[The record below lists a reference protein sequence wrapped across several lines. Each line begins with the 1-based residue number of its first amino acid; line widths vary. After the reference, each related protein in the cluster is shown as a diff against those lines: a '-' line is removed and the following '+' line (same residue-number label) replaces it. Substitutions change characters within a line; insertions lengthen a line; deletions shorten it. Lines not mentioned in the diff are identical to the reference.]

1 MNNMKLAF
9 QIARRYLFAKKSQN
23 IINIISMI
31 SVMGV
36 FTGTMALLI
45 VMSVFNGLHGFVG
58 SLFGTFD
65 PDLKVTPIS
74 GKVFQLSGE
83 ELNKLRFI
91 EGVDNL
97 TTMLYDNGLLKYGNR
112 QMPGM
117 IMGVDSFFHKVTGI
131 DSIMEEGTSLLRH
144 PQENRTILGYILA
157 DQLGTRST
165 FVSPLTMYAPK
176 RKGTIN
182 LAMPERSF
190 NTEYA
195 SPTGI
200 FAVKQIE
207 YDANHVLV
215 DIRQAQ
221 RLFDYDST
229 TYSAIGIKLKP
240 NTSIKTMKAQISQA
254 MGNQF
259 EIKDKYEQHASFF
272 KMMKVEK
279 FMAFLILSFILVI
292 AAFNIIGSLS
302 MLIFEKKE
310 SIFIFK
316 SIGADQ
322 KLVTRIFLFEGWLI
336 SLTGILA
343 GLAMGSLLVLV
354 QQHFGIIKF
363 YGMGAYILD
372 AYPMELALSDL
383 VLVLATV
390 SIIGILAAWYPVRTI
405 VGRYYNET
413 KE

>member
-1 MNNMKLAF
+1 MKLAF

-23 IINIISMI
+23 IINIISLI

-65 PDLKVTPIS
+65 PDLKITPAT
-74 GKVFQLSGE
+74 GKVFNLDE
-83 ELNKLRFI
+83 TELNKLRFMD
-91 EGVDNL
+91 GVENM
-97 TTMLYDNGLLKYGNR
+97 TTMLYDNGLLKYGKR

-117 IMGVDSFFHKVTGI
+117 VMGVDSFFNKVTGI
-131 DSIMEEGTSLLRH
+131 DSIMEEGTAKLHHSR
-144 PQENRTILGYILA
+144 EKRAVLGYILA

-207 YDANHVLV
+207 YDGNYVLV
-215 DIRQAQ
+215 DLAQAQ
-221 RLFDYDST
+221 RLFDHDST
-229 TYSAIGIKLKP
+229 TYSAIGVKLAPNANIKE
-240 NTSIKTMKAQISQA
+240 MKNRIRQA
-254 MGNQF
+254 MGDGF
-259 EIKDKYEQHASFF
+259 DIKDKYEQHASFF
-272 KMMKVEK
+272 RMMKVEK

-310 SIFIFK
+310 SIFILK

-343 GLAMGSLLVLV
+343 GLILGSLLVLI

-363 YGMGAYILD
+363 YGMGTYILD
-372 AYPMELALSDL
+372 AYPMTLVISDL
-383 VLVLATV
+383 VMVLITV
-390 SIIGILAAWYPVRTI
+390 SAIGILAAWYPVRTI

>member
-1 MNNMKLAF
+1 M
-9 QIARRYLFAKKSQN
+9 
-23 IINIISMI
+23 
-31 SVMGV
+31 
-36 FTGTMALLI
+36 
-45 VMSVFNGLHGFVG
+45 
-58 SLFGTFD
+58 
-65 PDLKVTPIS
+65 
-74 GKVFQLSGE
+74 
-83 ELNKLRFI
+83 
-91 EGVDNL
+91 
-97 TTMLYDNGLLKYGNR
+97 
-112 QMPGM
+112 
-117 IMGVDSFFHKVTGI
+117 
-131 DSIMEEGTSLLRH
+131 
-144 PQENRTILGYILA
+144 
-157 DQLGTRST
+157 
-165 FVSPLTMYAPK
+165 
-176 RKGTIN
+176 
-182 LAMPERSF
+182 AMPERSF

-200 FAVKQIE
+200 FAVKQVE
-207 YDANHVLV
+207 YDANYVLV

-221 RLFDYDST
+221 RLFDHDST
-229 TYSAIGIKLKP
+229 TYSAIGIKLVP
-240 NTSIKTMKAQISQA
+240 NTSIAEMKKRIGQTL
-254 MGNQF
+254 GNQF
-259 EIKDKYEQHASFF
+259 EVKNKYEQHASFF

-310 SIFIFK
+310 SIFTLK

-343 GLAMGSLLVLV
+343 GLAVGSLLVLV

-363 YGMGAYILD
+363 YGMGTYLLD
-372 AYPMELALSDL
+372 AYPMKLALADLIL
-383 VLVLATV
+383 VLTTV

>member
-1 MNNMKLAF
+1 MKLAF

-65 PDLKVTPIS
+65 PDLKITPTS
-74 GKVFQLSGE
+74 GKVFQFSQADLDR
-83 ELNKLRFI
+83 LRFT
-91 EGVDNL
+91 EGVEST
-97 TTMLYDNGLLKYGNR
+97 TTMLYDNGLLKYGKR
-112 QMPGM
+112 QMPGI
-117 IMGVDSFFHKVTGI
+117 IMGVDSFFNQVTGI
-131 DSIMEEGTSLLRH
+131 DSIMEEGSSRLGH
-144 PQENRTILGYILA
+144 PRENRTILGYILA
-157 DQLGTRST
+157 DQLGTHTT

-182 LAMPERSF
+182 MAMPERSF

-200 FAVKQIE
+200 FAVKQVE
-207 YDANHVLV
+207 YDAGYVLV

-229 TYSAIGIKLKP
+229 SYSAIGIKIKP
-240 NTSIKTMKAQISQA
+240 DVSVPTMKERIHQA
-254 MGNQF
+254 TGNRF

-310 SIFIFK
+310 SIFILK

-322 KLVTRIFLFEGWLI
+322 RLVTRIFLFEGWLI

-343 GLAMGSLLVLV
+343 GLAMGSLLVLI

-363 YGMGAYILD
+363 YGMGTYILD
-372 AYPMELALSDL
+372 AYPMKLTLGD
-383 VLVLATV
+383 VLMVLITV
-390 SIIGILAAWYPVRTI
+390 SVIGVLAAWYPVRTI